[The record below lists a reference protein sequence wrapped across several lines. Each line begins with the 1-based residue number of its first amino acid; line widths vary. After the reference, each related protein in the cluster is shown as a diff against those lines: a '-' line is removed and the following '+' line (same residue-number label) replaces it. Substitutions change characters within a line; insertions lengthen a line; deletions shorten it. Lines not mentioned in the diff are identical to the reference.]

1 MKAPNYQVDLIK
13 DVRPSTADVSGLA
26 QATAAEMAT
35 SGQVSANMLRLAGG
49 TIWDAYKGKTL
60 ADFEKETEA
69 ERVGFVSAVKEA
81 GQGLLS
87 AEEQKKQGLV
97 FAAQASQQ
105 LLDESMASDLEG
117 RDPALIEKQAAQMFA
132 QNKSSVLQ
140 EYEKKI
146 KKYGEVLSSFPAKQ
160 DEMMARS
167 EALLKQ
173 YIARMPGM
181 ADQFREASQRIL
193 GVKGIEQFTTMR
205 AYRAVENFANQQA
218 QAAQEAAKIRA
229 REEDD
234 AMKYFIEGFK
244 GAGLGD
250 ANTAFEAWKN
260 PETKQEYTAI
270 MRDLSAT
277 QREITIKKRQ
287 WEAGQIATS
296 EYVSGSLAAST
307 MVAAASLP
315 ILKQELFKAGL
326 TEADI
331 KGGNLT
337 FEQLRNPAI
346 QAAIQKY
353 SSQALAFANSQAE
366 TLKANLSQQVAS
378 GTIKIPE
385 KDLSEAYKAIDT
397 WRDNFI
403 QNNVGAN
410 GQGLFNALSGIS
422 NAPEKSIRMIRENTE
437 IMKNFLSI
445 VDPEGKIYKQLP
457 SITPEAFKQLEKVYP
472 QARVVLELMQSMTKA
487 SGNPAEFISFITDFQ
502 KKIGTVGAMDISK
515 NSTPGNKATN
525 PEAVAM
531 SVIKYEASARTVK
544 QAAANANAPI
554 DADVVSSIKT
564 IINGAAA
571 DTDFGSVFFKN
582 NLKEIQDVIKRAS
595 PADQEIIKQ
604 HVLTAS
610 NNSIYGFKGHGEALD
625 SFMKSLKDAKPTSAT
640 FADPTG
646 TNVLQFT
653 AVPRQPEK
661 APTDKRQTPE
671 MLNEQTMTRAY
682 DFHAVKKAEQK
693 INAALAQV
701 DNALRVRA
709 QLNGESLIKLRQD
722 FIKTVNTAMSTGKPL
737 ATVVMESFQDA
748 VKAPAGSV
756 TPSTPAASSRR
767 ASMAEITKFA
777 RENNV
782 DVDTAIE
789 QLKSSGYSVE

>member
-1 MKAPNYQVDLIK
+1 MKAPNFQVDLIK

-26 QATAAEMAT
+26 QATAADMAT
-35 SGQVSANMLRLAGG
+35 SGQATANMLKLAGG

-60 ADFEKETEA
+60 ADFEKATEA
-69 ERVGFVSAVKEA
+69 ERLGFVSSVKEA

-87 AEEQKKQGLV
+87 AEEQKKQGLL

-117 RDPALIEKQAAQMFA
+117 RDPALIEKQAAQMFS

-193 GVKGIEQFTTMR
+193 GVKGIEQFTTMQ
-205 AYRAVENFANQQA
+205 AYRAVENFANSQA
-218 QAAQEAAKIRA
+218 QAAQEAAKVKA
-229 REEDD
+229 KEEDE

-260 PETKQEYTAI
+260 PETKQEYTAV

-277 QREITIKKRQ
+277 QRQLTIKDKQ
-287 WEAGQIATS
+287 WKAGQIATS
-296 EYVSGSLAAST
+296 EWVSGSLAAST

-315 ILKQELFKAGL
+315 IMKQELFKAGL

-331 KGGNLT
+331 KGGSLT

-346 QAAIQKY
+346 QSAIQKY
-353 SSQALAFANSQAE
+353 SSQAITFANSQAE
-366 TLKANLSQQVAS
+366 ALKANLSQQVAS

-403 QNNVGAN
+403 QSNVGAN
-410 GQGLFNALSGIS
+410 GQGLFNALASMS
-422 NAPEKSIRMIRENTE
+422 NAPEKSVDMALKQSQAISNT
-437 IMKNFLSI
+437 LSVLDPDRSI
-445 VDPEGKIYKQLP
+445 VKQLVNASP
-457 SITPEAFKQLEKVYP
+457 QSLKEITKAYP
-472 QARVVLELMQSMTKA
+472 QAPLVATIMDNMTKA
-487 SGNPAEFISFITDFQ
+487 MESPTEFLKFNREIQS
-502 KKIGTVGAMDISK
+502 KLGTAGAMDISK
-515 NSTPGNKATN
+515 SSTPGNKATN
-525 PEAVAM
+525 PEAVAV
-531 SVIKYEASARTVK
+531 SVIKYEASARAVK

-554 DADVVSSIKT
+554 DADVVTSIKT

-625 SFMKSLKDAKPTSAT
+625 KFMADLKKETPKRVAFSDL
-640 FADPTG
+640 TG
-646 TNVLQFT
+646 TNSLSIIAEADAKKVRGMGGDVKT
-653 AVPRQPEK
+653 YETIR
-661 APTDKRQTPE
+661 
-671 MLNEQTMTRAY
+671 NEQSIK
-682 DFHAVKKAEQK
+682 FAEQR

-701 DNALRVRA
+701 DNSLRVRA

-722 FIKTVNTAMSTGKPL
+722 FIKTANTAMSSGKPL
-737 ATVVMESFQDA
+737 STVVMESFQDA
-748 VKAPAGSV
+748 AKKPAGSAA
-756 TPSTPAASSRR
+756 PSAPA
-767 ASMAEITKFA
+767 T
-777 RENNV
+777 
-782 DVDTAIE
+782 
-789 QLKSSGYSVE
+789 SSGNTILEGLRGLGY

>member
-1 MKAPNYQVDLIK
+1 
-13 DVRPSTADVSGLA
+13 
-26 QATAAEMAT
+26 
-35 SGQVSANMLRLAGG
+35 
-49 TIWDAYKGKTL
+49 
-60 ADFEKETEA
+60 
-69 ERVGFVSAVKEA
+69 
-81 GQGLLS
+81 
-87 AEEQKKQGLV
+87 
-97 FAAQASQQ
+97 
-105 LLDESMASDLEG
+105 
-117 RDPALIEKQAAQMFA
+117 
-132 QNKSSVLQ
+132 VLQ

-193 GVKGIEQFTTMR
+193 GVKGIEQFTTMQ

-234 AMKYFIEGFK
+234 AMKYFVK
-244 GAGLGD
+244 AYKDSGLGD
-250 ANTAFEAWKN
+250 EFTALQAFQN
-260 PETKQEYTAI
+260 PETRNEAI
-270 MRDLSAT
+270 GMMRDLSAT
-277 QREITIKKRQ
+277 QREFTIKDKQ
-287 WEAGQIATS
+287 WKAGQIATS
-296 EYVSGSLAAST
+296 EYVSGALATST

-331 KGGNLT
+331 KGGSLT

-353 SSQALAFANSQAE
+353 SSQAITFANSQAE

-403 QNNVGAN
+403 QSNVGAN
-410 GQGLFNALSGIS
+410 GQGLFNALSSMS
-422 NAPEKSIRMIRENTE
+422 NAPEKSVDMALKQSQAISNT
-437 IMKNFLSI
+437 LSVLDPDRSI
-445 VDPEGKIYKQLP
+445 VKQLVNASP
-457 SITPEAFKQLEKVYP
+457 QSLKEITKTYP
-472 QARVVLELMQSMTKA
+472 QAPLVATIMDNMTKA
-487 SGNPAEFISFITDFQ
+487 MESPTEFLKFNREIQS
-502 KKIGTVGAMDISK
+502 KLGTAGAMDISK
-515 NSTPGNKATN
+515 SSTPGNKATN
-525 PEAVAM
+525 PEAVAV
-531 SVIKYEASARTVK
+531 SVIKYEASARAVK
-544 QAAANANAPI
+544 QAAANANTPI
-554 DADVVSSIKT
+554 DADVVNSIKT

-625 SFMKSLKDAKPTSAT
+625 KFMADLKKETPKRVAFSDL
-640 FADPTG
+640 TG
-646 TNVLQFT
+646 TNSLSIIAEADAKKVRGMGGDVKT
-653 AVPRQPEK
+653 YETIR
-661 APTDKRQTPE
+661 
-671 MLNEQTMTRAY
+671 NEQSIQQSE
-682 DFHAVKKAEQK
+682 KK

-701 DNALRVRA
+701 DNSLRVRA

-722 FIKTVNTAMSTGKPL
+722 FIKTANTAMSTGKPL

-748 VKAPAGSV
+748 AKAPAGS
-756 TPSTPAASSRR
+756 AAPGATTTSS
-767 ASMAEITKFA
+767 KQ
-777 RENNV
+777 V
-782 DVDTAIE
+782 DKWWE
-789 QLKSSGYSVE
+789 